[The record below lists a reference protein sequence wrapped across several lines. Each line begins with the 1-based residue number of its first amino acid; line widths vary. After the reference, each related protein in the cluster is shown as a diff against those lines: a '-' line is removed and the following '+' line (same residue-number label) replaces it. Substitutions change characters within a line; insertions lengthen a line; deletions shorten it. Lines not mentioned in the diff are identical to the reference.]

1 MNKFGLA
8 LLLSYAANVFAGQAY
23 FLLENGQNE
32 NLDGP
37 DEGCVEYGKTITF
50 ASRTT
55 FSSGF
60 VIYPDE
66 DCEDQSQAVTFG
78 HNQHS
83 KHFDT
88 PRHVGSVRFF
98 NFRENIS
105 VMNSSTRVPEYDAQP
120 HVFAQA
126 PAQFQ
131 PTTY

>member
-1 MNKFGLA
+1 MNKFRFT
-8 LLLSYAANVFAGQAY
+8 LLLSCVVTVFAGQAY

-55 FSSGF
+55 FRNGF
-60 VIYPDE
+60 VIYPDD

-83 KHFDT
+83 KHFHT
-88 PRHVGSVRFF
+88 PRYVGSVRFF
-98 NFRENIS
+98 NFRENIPM
-105 VMNSSTRVPEYDAQP
+105 MNASTRVPEYDAQP
-120 HVFAQA
+120 HVLYQS
-126 PAQFQ
+126 PAHFQ